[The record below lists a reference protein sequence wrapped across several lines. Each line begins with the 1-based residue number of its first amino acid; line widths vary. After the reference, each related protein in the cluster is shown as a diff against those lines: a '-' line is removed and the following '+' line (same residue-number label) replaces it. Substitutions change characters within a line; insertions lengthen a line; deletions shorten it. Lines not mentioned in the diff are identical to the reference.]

1 MLAPCLDGSGR
12 LADGQYL
19 IELGLQLMIGKSG
32 TLYIVATPIGNLDD
46 FSQRAIQVLGLV
58 NCIYAEDTRH
68 SKTLMQHYDISTQ
81 LQSLHE
87 HNETSR
93 ITEIEARLRA
103 GDDLA
108 LISDAGTPLLSDPGY
123 RVVEYCINTG
133 LSVSPVPGA
142 SALLAALCV
151 SGQAVDSFVYC
162 GFPPS
167 KKSARADYL
176 AALASEPRT
185 LIFFESRHRIESTVE
200 LLIKHFGAQRSM
212 TMARELTKR
221 FESINKA
228 TLAEHLMR
236 LQSGEEAS
244 KGEFVLVV
252 AGREVLAD
260 SEEEQQEELRRVLGV
275 LLDHLGARSA
285 AECAASITGCRKN
298 HAYQVA
304 LAMGKNDDS

>member
-1 MLAPCLDGSGR
+1 
-12 LADGQYL
+12 
-19 IELGLQLMIGKSG
+19 MIGKSG

-46 FSQRAIQVLGLV
+46 FSHRAIQVLGLV

-103 GDDLA
+103 GENLA

-123 RVVEYCINTG
+123 RVVEYCIDAG
-133 LSVSPVPGA
+133 LPVSPVPGA

-176 AALASEPRT
+176 AALATEPRT
-185 LIFFESRHRIESTVE
+185 LILFESRHRIESTVE
-200 LLIKHFGAQRSM
+200 LLIEHFGAQRSM

-221 FESINKA
+221 FESVNKT
-228 TLAEHLMR
+228 TLAGHLAR

-252 AGREVLAD
+252 AGCEVMAD
-260 SEEEQQEELRRVLGV
+260 GEDEQQAELRRILGV
-275 LLDHLGARSA
+275 LLEHLGARSA
-285 AECAASITGCRKN
+285 AECAASIIGCRKN

-304 LAMGKNDDS
+304 LSMSQSDDS